1 MGTGK
6 SGFFPV
12 PAGSFFGIVMRLQG
26 ASSGMSCRLLKIII
40 KLNILTIEYTKQ
52 MCYNAIT
59 SKKHSLF
66 TMNFY
71 PELRL
76 KKLLAA
82 DNRYQ
87 KLVTR
92 WNISNIQN

>member
-1 MGTGK
+1 
-6 SGFFPV
+6 
-12 PAGSFFGIVMRLQG
+12 
-26 ASSGMSCRLLKIII
+26 
-40 KLNILTIEYTKQ
+40 